1 VPQADEL
8 YRRAQEAHRAGRHLS
23 ARRLLDRARGLSDEP
38 DLTGRIELSLAYV
51 ESETGAP
58 DEGLARCR
66 AALELEGTSEVTRG
80 LIRSQL
86 ALLRMR
92 SGDTAG
98 AFHDFERAVA
108 LLAAEPEH
116 LGRAL
121 LNRGDL
127 QLRVSN
133 VPGAAADLAAA
144 AHQFRLAGLPEPAA
158 KAVHNLGYARLL
170 AGDLVGALSTMEEAA
185 AVLAPISPVSRAVC
199 EQDRAEVLLAAG
211 RPREAARALR
221 AAADA
226 YGAQRLRRFQAECE
240 YVLAQTLMRED
251 PRQARLIARRSAR
264 RFAAHGSPVWA
275 ARAEALGIA
284 AEIGSGRGSPSLLR
298 HADGLV
304 DELRSE
310 GLGTE
315 ADQLALVSA
324 RLAHRRGDL
333 DGARGRLRR
342 VRLSPDAAIPLR
354 LLRQEVRADR
364 AHAQHRPARARREIT
379 RGLGEL
385 HHWQSSFGSLDLQ
398 STLVGHGRDL
408 ATRGLDSALDDGR
421 PALVYEWSERA
432 RALVGRVAP
441 VRPPRDPQIAA
452 DLATLRQ
459 LPAGDPRRTELAE
472 QIVRHSWTA
481 PGGGEVGEPAPLP
494 ELLDGLG
501 DAALVAYVVRPGRMA
516 ALVATSHDARVVPLG
531 DGTDLRNRLDAVAAD
546 LDMAA
551 SRTDG
556 PLAAAIRASLERSL
570 SRVAEVLVAPVLPLV
585 GDRRLV
591 LTPSGG
597 LAGTPWTLLPGFVGR
612 PLTIAP
618 SATQWVRNRAPLTDR
633 QRVGLVAGP
642 RVDRADEEVARAAAA
657 WRGAGTTVEVLTGP
671 DASTGHVASL
681 AERVDVLHL
690 AGHGR
695 HSGEHPL
702 FSGVELSDGPWFGHD
717 IDALAATPETVVL
730 SACELGRVSVR
741 SGEEAVGMTA
751 AWLHAGARHVLSSPA
766 LVADHMACEALARW
780 HALVAGG
787 RAPAVALA
795 EVGAEVMDGPPLP
808 FLCFGAGW

>member
-1 VPQADEL
+1 VPQAEEL

-23 ARRLLDRARGLSDEP
+23 ARRLLDRAASLSSDS

-58 DEGLARCR
+58 DQGLVRCQ
-66 AALELEGTSEVTRG
+66 AALALPGTSEVTQG

-86 ALLRMR
+86 ALLRVR
-92 SGDTAG
+92 SGDTFG
-98 AFHDFERAVA
+98 AFHDFERAVS
-108 LLAAEPEH
+108 LLREEPEH

-127 QLRVSN
+127 HLRVSN
-133 VPGAAADLAAA
+133 VEAAAADLGEAV
-144 AHQFRLAGLPEPAA
+144 HQFQMAALPEQAA
-158 KAVHNLGYARLL
+158 KAEHNLGYARLL
-170 AGDLVGALSTMEEAA
+170 SGDLVGALSAMEEAA
-185 AVLAPISPVSRAVC
+185 VVLMPISPVSRAVC

-221 AAADA
+221 AAATA

-240 YVLAQTLMRED
+240 YVLAQTLLRED
-251 PRQARLIARRSAR
+251 PQQSRIVARRSSR
-264 RFAAHGSPVWA
+264 RFASHGSPVWS

-284 AEIGSGRGSPSLLR
+284 AEIGAGRRSRPLLARADALVEELR
-298 HADGLV
+298 H
-304 DELRSE
+304 E

-315 ADQLALVSA
+315 ADQLSLVAA
-324 RLAHRRGDL
+324 RLAQRLGDL
-333 DGARGRLRR
+333 DGARTRLRQ
-342 VRLSPDAAIPLR
+342 VRLSTDSSIPLR
-354 LLRQEVRADR
+354 LLRQEVRADL
-364 AHAQHRPARARREIT
+364 AHAQHRPTQARREIT
-379 RGLGEL
+379 QGLTQL

-421 PALVYEWSERA
+421 PELVYEWSERA

-441 VRPPRDPQIAA
+441 VRPPRDEQIAA
-452 DLATLRQ
+452 DLAALRQ
-459 LPAGDPRRTELAE
+459 LKKGDPQRGELAE
-472 QIVRHSWTA
+472 RIARHSWAA
-481 PGGGEVGEPAPLP
+481 PGGGEVGEPAPFD
-494 ELLDGLG
+494 ELLAGLG

-516 ALVATSHDARVVPLG
+516 AFVATRDGATVVSLG
-531 DGTDLRNRLDAVAAD
+531 DGAGLRNRLDAVAAD

-551 SRTDG
+551 SRTEG
-556 PLAAAIRASLERSL
+556 PLAGVIRASLHRSL
-570 SRVAEVLVAPVLPLV
+570 ARVAEELVYPVLPLV

-591 LTPSGG
+591 LTPSGS
-597 LAGTPWTLLPGFVGR
+597 LAGTPWSLLPGFVGR
-612 PLTIAP
+612 PLTIPP
-618 SATQWVRNRAPLTDR
+618 SATHWTRHRWTGSGGR
-633 QRVGLVAGP
+633 RVGLVAGP
-642 RVDRADEEVARAAAA
+642 RVDRAAEEVGRAAEA
-657 WRGAGTTVEVLTGP
+657 WPGAEVLTGR
-671 DASTGHVASL
+671 DANAGRVAAL

-702 FSGVELSDGPWFGHD
+702 FSGVELSDGAWFGYD
-717 IDALAATPETVVL
+717 IDALAHTPETVVL

-766 LVADHMACEALARW
+766 LVADHVACEALARW
-780 HALVAGG
+780 HGLVAGG
-787 RAPAVALA
+787 TAPAVALA
-795 EVGAEVMDGPPLP
+795 DVGTAVLDGPPLP

>member
-1 VPQADEL
+1 MPQAEEL
-8 YRRAQEAHRAGRHLS
+8 YRRAQQSHRAGRHLS
-23 ARRLLDRARGLSDEP
+23 ARRLLDRARSLSGDP

-58 DEGLARCR
+58 DQGLARCLS
-66 AALELEGTSEVTRG
+66 ALELDGTSGVTQG
-80 LIRSQL
+80 LIWSQL

-92 SGDTAG
+92 SGETTA
-98 AFHDFERAVA
+98 AFHDFELAVA
-108 LLAAEPEH
+108 LLGEEPEH

-127 QLRVSN
+127 DLRVSN
-133 VPGAAADLAAA
+133 LPAAATDLAAA
-144 AHQFRLAGLPEPAA
+144 SDQFRLASLPEQAA
-158 KAVHNLGYARLL
+158 KAEHNLGYARLL
-170 AGDLVGALSTMEEAA
+170 SGDLVGALSTMEEAA

-226 YGAQRLRRFQAECE
+226 YGVQRLRRFQAECE
-240 YVLAQTLMRED
+240 YVLAQTLIRED

-264 RFAAHGSPVWA
+264 RFASHGSPVWS
-275 ARAEALGIA
+275 ARAAALGIA
-284 AEIGSGRGSPSLLR
+284 AEIGSGSRSHRLLER
-298 HADGLV
+298 ADGLV
-304 DELRSE
+304 ADLRKE
-310 GLGTE
+310 GLDAE
-315 ADQLALVSA
+315 ADQLDLLSA
-324 RLAHRRGDL
+324 RLAQRRGDVA
-333 DGARGRLRR
+333 GALARIRK
-342 VRLSPDAAIPLR
+342 VRLSPEASIPLR
-354 LLRQEVRADR
+354 LLRQEVRADL
-364 AHAQHRPARARREIT
+364 AHAQHRPTQARREIT
-379 RGLGEL
+379 LGLTEL

-408 ATRGLDSALDDGR
+408 ATRGLESALDDGR

-441 VRPPRDPQIAA
+441 VRPPRDEQIAA
-452 DLATLRQ
+452 DLAALRQ
-459 LPAGDPRRTELAE
+459 LKSGDPQRTELAE
-472 QIVRHSWTA
+472 RIARHSWAA
-481 PGGGEVGEPAPLP
+481 PGGGEVGEPAPFD
-494 ELLDGLG
+494 ELLAGLG
-501 DAALVAYVVRPGRMA
+501 DAALVAYVVRPGRLA
-516 ALVATSHDARVVPLG
+516 ALVATADGATVVPLG
-531 DGTDLRNRLDAVAAD
+531 DGEGLRNRLDAVAAD

-551 SRTDG
+551 SRTEG
-556 PLAAAIRASLERSL
+556 PLAGVIRTSLQRSL
-570 SRVAEVLVAPVLPLV
+570 ARVAAELVTPVLPLV

-591 LTPSGG
+591 LTPSGS
-597 LAGTPWTLLPGFVGR
+597 LAGTPWSLLPGFVGR
-612 PLTIAP
+612 PLTIPP
-618 SATQWVRNRAPLTDR
+618 SATQWIRNRPSQPDGR
-633 QRVGLVAGP
+633 RVGLVAGP
-642 RVDRADEEVARAAAA
+642 RVDRAAEEVGRAAES
-657 WRGAGTTVEVLTGP
+657 WPGAEVLTGR
-671 DASTGHVASL
+671 DASAARVAAL

-702 FSGVELSDGPWFGHD
+702 FSGVELADGPWFGYD
-717 IDALAATPETVVL
+717 IDALAHTPETVVL

-766 LVADHMACEALARW
+766 LVADHVACEALARW

-787 RAPAVALA
+787 AAPAVALA
-795 EVGAEVMDGPPLP
+795 DVGADVREGPPLP